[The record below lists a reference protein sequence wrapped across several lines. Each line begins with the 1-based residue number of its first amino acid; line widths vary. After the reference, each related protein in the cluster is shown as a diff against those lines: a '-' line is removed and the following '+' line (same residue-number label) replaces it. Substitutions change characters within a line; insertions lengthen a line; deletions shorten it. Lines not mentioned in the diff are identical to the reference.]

1 MDVLEEG
8 SFADLLIVEGNPV
21 EDLDILTD
29 KANMKVIMK
38 GGTVYKN
45 TL

>member
-1 MDVLEEG
+1 MEEG

-29 KANMKVIMK
+29 KTNMKVIMK